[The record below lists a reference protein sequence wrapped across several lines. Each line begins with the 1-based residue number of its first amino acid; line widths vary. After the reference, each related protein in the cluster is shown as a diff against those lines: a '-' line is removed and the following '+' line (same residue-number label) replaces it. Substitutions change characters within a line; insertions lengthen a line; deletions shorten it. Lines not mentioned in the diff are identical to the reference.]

1 MRNALFCA
9 GLHAL
14 SRTRHVT
21 AVIVGVSIV
30 ADLKVRFR
38 EAADNL
44 RAASPS
50 RRAMRTPLLAALAG
64 LLCACTTAPSTTR
77 YDKSAGKIR
86 GIAIQPPGLPEHP
99 TVQTLGDTEAR
110 FSFPGM
116 GNDDAAEGQAA
127 AAKEL
132 QDIFAKA
139 NYDYKKDMRESL
151 QSAFSGSGVP
161 TLAVSGERRAKER
174 AKFLGECP
182 PVPGAD
188 TCLDVFVTFV
198 GFTAADAATDYVPTV
213 ELSARLTRIAD
224 NTTLFQDQIVYNAA
238 AGTQGILA
246 QTSGKYRFSDRDA
259 MKANPQAVTAAL
271 QEAVRSVA
279 TTLAKQFQ

>member
-1 MRNALFCA
+1 
-9 GLHAL
+9 
-14 SRTRHVT
+14 
-21 AVIVGVSIV
+21 
-30 ADLKVRFR
+30 
-38 EAADNL
+38 
-44 RAASPS
+44 
-50 RRAMRTPLLAALAG
+50 MRTPVLAVLAG
-64 LLCACTTAPSTTR
+64 LLCACATTPPTTR
-77 YDKSAGKIR
+77 YDKSASKIR
-86 GIAIQPPGLPEHP
+86 GIAIQPPGLPEQP
-99 TVQTLGDTEAR
+99 SVQTLGETETHFSFASLV
-110 FSFPGM
+110 SFPGM
-116 GNDDAAEGQAA
+116 GDDNAEGRAA

-151 QSAFSGSGVP
+151 QSAFSRSGLP
-161 TLAVSGERRAKER
+161 TITVRGERPPKER
-174 AKFLGECP
+174 GKFLSECP

-213 ELSARLTRIAD
+213 EMKAKLIRTAD
-224 NTTLFQDQIVYNAA
+224 NATLFQDQIVYNAA

-259 MKANPQAVTAAL
+259 MKANPQAVTAAV
-271 QEAVRSVA
+271 QEAVKSVA

>member
-1 MRNALFCA
+1 MP
-9 GLHAL
+9 
-14 SRTRHVT
+14 V
-21 AVIVGVSIV
+21 
-30 ADLKVRFR
+30 
-38 EAADNL
+38 
-44 RAASPS
+44 
-50 RRAMRTPLLAALAG
+50 LAALAG
-64 LLCACTTAPSTTR
+64 LLCACTTTPSTTS
-77 YDKSAGKIR
+77 YDRSAGKIR
-86 GIAIQPPGLPEHP
+86 GIAIQPPGLPERP
-99 TVQTLGDTEAR
+99 IVQTLGDTEAR
-110 FSFPGM
+110 FSFASFPGM

-151 QSAFSGSGVP
+151 QSAFSRNGVP
-161 TLAVSGERRAKER
+161 TIAVRGERRGKER

-213 ELSARLTRIAD
+213 ELSAKLIRIAD
-224 NTTLFQDQIVYNAA
+224 NVTLFQDQIVYNAA
-238 AGTQGILA
+238 AGTRGILA
-246 QTSGKYRFSDRDA
+246 QTSGKYRFPDRDA
-259 MKANPQAVTAAL
+259 MKANPQAVTAAV